1 MLTFWTIAII
11 LTAIACLA
19 VLLPVSRP
27 KATAEASESFDI
39 EVYRDQLA
47 EVDAD
52 NARGLI
58 GGTEAAEARAEIGR
72 RILQTKDAENPEGSG
87 GGNSGK
93 WLASIAILS
102 IPLVAVAIYSVTG
115 SPDLPAQP
123 LQARLD
129 KNPAENTIDELIAR
143 AESHLADN
151 PEDSRGWDVIAPI
164 YVRVNRYAEAENAYR
179 NAIRIGGNNA
189 RRLTGLG
196 ETLLGL
202 NQGVITLEASE
213 LFEQALDIEPR
224 NSKAR
229 FFLAMAKAQRG
240 QDAEAIELW
249 RSVVADAPE
258 QSPWR
263 PAALSAI
270 SAVENRTAQAD
281 GSGQPG
287 PDAADIAAA
296 EEMTAEDRSAMIESM
311 VAGLASKLEEN
322 PHDEEGWRR
331 LIRSYVVLGRNNDAR
346 EALNQAVAAL
356 REKPELVQSLT
367 EFAAGLGIVRVE

>member
-1 MLTFWTIAII
+1 M
-11 LTAIACLA
+11 
-19 VLLPVSRP
+19 LLPVSRSR
-27 KATAEASESFDI
+27 TRAEASGSFDI

-58 GGTEAAEARAEIGR
+58 GGAEAAEARAEIGR
-72 RILQTKDAENPEGSG
+72 RILQTSNAESNEKSNIGKSG
-87 GGNSGK
+87 R

-102 IPLVAVAIYSVTG
+102 IPLVAVAIYSITG

-151 PEDSRGWDVIAPI
+151 PDDSRGWDVIAPI
-164 YVRVNRYAEAENAYR
+164 YVRVNRYAEAEKAYR
-179 NAIRIGGNNA
+179 NAIRTGGNNA

-202 NQGVITLEASE
+202 NQGVISKEASD
-213 LFEQALDIEPR
+213 LFEQALDFEPR

-240 QDAEAIELW
+240 QDADAIELW
-249 RSVVADAPE
+249 RSVVEDAPE

-263 PAALSAI
+263 PAALNAI
-270 SAVENRTAQAD
+270 SAVENRAVQAD
-281 GSGQPG
+281 GAGQPG
-287 PDAADIAAA
+287 PNAADIAAA
-296 EEMTAEDRSAMIESM
+296 EEMSAEDRSAMIESM

-322 PHDEEGWRR
+322 PLDEDGWRR
-331 LIRSYVVLGRNNDAR
+331 LIRSYVVLGRNKEAR

-356 REKPELVQSLT
+356 QEKPELVQSLT
-367 EFAAGLGIVRVE
+367 EFAAGLGLAQVE